1 MIKKPVKIDRKNDI
15 HSESASKI
23 EIEPVET
30 EERNPEANEDLN
42 PGKEFK
48 RAFILRQKANSPKF
62 HKEAEYTQLR
72 ITQDGFN
79 HIKFDSS
86 NQEIFLRSNRNRLPM
101 IQSKQPQ
108 GVSVSTDNQHRYHLS
123 KPK

>member
-1 MIKKPVKIDRKNDI
+1 M
-15 HSESASKI
+15 
-23 EIEPVET
+23 
-30 EERNPEANEDLN
+30 
-42 PGKEFK
+42 
-48 RAFILRQKANSPKF
+48 RQKANSTKF
-62 HKEAEYTQLR
+62 HKDTEYTQLR

-101 IQSKQPQ
+101 IQNKPPQ

-123 KPK
+123 KPKEDKSQIRKNFLMKNIELGVQNVIKQNQSRNQSESKNIA